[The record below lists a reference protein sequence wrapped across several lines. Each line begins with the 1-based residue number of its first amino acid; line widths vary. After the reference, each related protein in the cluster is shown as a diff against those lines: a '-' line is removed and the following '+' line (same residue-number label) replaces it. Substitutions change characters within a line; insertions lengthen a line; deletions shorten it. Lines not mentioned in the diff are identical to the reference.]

1 MGKLTNLKIK
11 NAKPQSKTY
20 KLSDGDNLYLFVK
33 PTGYK
38 VWVFRYRFQGKLKDC
53 YIGPYPEISLSEARE
68 KAFTL
73 RKMVKEGKDP
83 SIVKKL
89 ERASKFPTFK
99 EIALEFLDRK
109 KNEWS
114 KTHFDTVKLRLEKY
128 IFPEIGNIPID
139 QIKPL
144 LLMNFLKKL
153 EKRGVLE
160 TARRIRGIV
169 GQILRYAIACGYE
182 INDPTFPLKGTLP
195 RPKVKHMPAVT
206 TPEEL
211 REILKLFWAYPHSI
225 IVRTALRLIVYLF
238 PRPGELVSMQ
248 WKDVN
253 LEKGEWR
260 YILSKTYRE
269 HIVPLPRQ
277 VIKLLKELK
286 ILTQR
291 SPYVFP
297 SANSWEKHMSV
308 EALEKALRRVGI
320 PSEKQTVHG
329 FRATARTILHEVL
342 GWAPDIIEIAL
353 GHKVPD
359 RLGEAYNRTK
369 FLPQRR
375 VMMQMW
381 VDYIDALIE
390 EKDQEFLEKLKTKNL
405 VEKGFGW
412 MNPFIY

>member
-1 MGKLTNLKIK
+1 
-11 NAKPQSKTY
+11 
-20 KLSDGDNLYLFVK
+20 
-33 PTGYK
+33 
-38 VWVFRYRFQGKLKDC
+38 VWVFRYRFQGKLKDY

-68 KAFTL
+68 KAFIL
-73 RKMVKEGKDP
+73 RKMVKEGRDP

-89 ERASKFPTFK
+89 ERASRFPTFR

-114 KTHFDTVKLRLEKY
+114 KKHFDTVKLRLEKH
-128 IFPEIGNIPID
+128 IFPEIGDIQID

-153 EKRGVLE
+153 EKKGILE
-160 TARRIRGIV
+160 TARKIRIIV

-182 INDPTFPLKGTLP
+182 INDPTSPLKGTLS
-195 RPKVKHMPAVT
+195 RPKIRHMPAVT
-206 TPEEL
+206 TPEEF
-211 REILKLFWAYPHSI
+211 REILKLIWAYPYSI
-225 IVRTALRLIVYLF
+225 IVGGALKIAVYLF

-248 WKDVN
+248 WKNVH
-253 LEKGEWR
+253 LERAEWR
-260 YILSKTYRE
+260 YILSKTHRE
-269 HIVPLPRQ
+269 HIVPLPTQ
-277 VIKLLKELK
+277 VIKLLKGLK

-329 FRATARTILHEVL
+329 FRATARTLLHEVL
-342 GWAPDIIEIAL
+342 GWAPDIIEISL

-375 VMMQMW
+375 VMMQM
-381 VDYIDALIE
+381 
-390 EKDQEFLEKLKTKNL
+390 
-405 VEKGFGW
+405 
-412 MNPFIY
+412 